1 MVIQASRVAMGSTRM
16 YMQSRKV
23 GSSFSDWGNTY
34 NATLPT
40 AKESGTFTANGS
52 YCEVELYQNYS
63 SNGRLLLGG
72 DDNLQ
77 NEGEIKAYTDASE
90 RKQPLPEQKITEEA
104 AKQVIQRV
112 LGSRRIFTITLREL
126 LEILLGQRKEMLK
139 EMLHLGMEETTYS
152 SVVTTYSKMQVTH
165 TYTEQEQTAFASM
178 GKVATADGREIDFN
192 LEVAMSR
199 SFMES
204 SSEEY
209 MVRTVSLTDPLVINL
224 DCDTVQVT
232 DQKFSFDLD
241 ADGELDNISV
251 LSQMCGYL
259 ALDKN
264 GDGRINDGSELFGTR
279 NGDGFGELAI
289 YDTDGNGWI
298 DSNDEIFDKL
308 RIWSKD
314 SQGRDILVGLG
325 VRGIGA
331 IYLGNMATQ
340 FSVKDKNNETQ
351 AVVRQS
357 GVYLKE
363 DGGVGTIQQV
373 DMAS

>member
-152 SVVTTYSKMQVTH
+152 SVVTTYSRMQVTH

>member
-63 SNGRLLLGG
+63 SNGRLLLSG